1 MTISAHSLTMA
12 VLAVDARIN
21 ELKKQIAGSRDP
33 DLSELEQQLFSYSKA
48 EMELKRMHVQMH
60 KASDNLPPYEELVE

>member
-1 MTISAHSLTMA
+1 MTISAHTLTMA

-21 ELKKQIAGSRDP
+21 ELQEQIARSRDP
-33 DLSELEQQLFSYSKA
+33 ALSDLEQELLSYSKA
-48 EMELKRMHVQMH
+48 EMELRRLYVQMQ